1 MPVFAEIDAIAQKK
15 VSEGMNKRNF
25 SLGVLDTIGLTYLYG
40 HYPQHFWLVF
50 MLQSAIMIP
59 LKFRMM
65 WKAKPLNQAL

>member
-1 MPVFAEIDAIAQKK
+1 MSNPQKK

-50 MLQSAIMIP
+50 MLQSAVMIP

-65 WKAKPLNQAL
+65 WNAKPLNQAL

>member
-1 MPVFAEIDAIAQKK
+1 MFAEIDAIAQRK
-15 VSEGMNKRNF
+15 VNEGMNKRNF

-50 MLQSAIMIP
+50 MLQSAVMIP